1 MLSIIS
7 AAVVIAILIFVHELG
22 HFTFAKLFRVKVLVF
37 SLGFG
42 PALLKKKIGETEYR
56 LSVLPL
62 GGYVKMLGE
71 NDDDEHAEPIPEED
85 AKRSYAN
92 QANWK
97 KLLILIAGPLSNWLF
112 AMFLLWIV
120 FMRGVPSLMTTI
132 GKVEQGSPAYT
143 AGIKKGDTI
152 LSING
157 KKVDGWESMKKII
170 VASAGK
176 SLVLTIRRDDK
187 PFTVNVQPRMQI
199 EKNVFGE
206 PVSTPVIGIL
216 PAGDYVVQRS
226 NPLDAVVLAGKES
239 VSISYL
245 VGLSLVKLVEGEI
258 PSKDLGGPIL
268 IAQQAAHQAKRG
280 IEALMY
286 FTALIGINFA
296 VLNILPIPVL
306 DGGNVV
312 FTLVE
317 AVIRRPINKKVK
329 LAILQLGVVFIILLT
344 VFVFYNDITR
354 ILTSHH

>member
-7 AAVVIAILIFVHELG
+7 AAIVIAILIFVHELG

-71 NDDDEHAEPIPEED
+71 NDDDEKAEPIPAED
-85 AKRSYAN
+85 VKRSYAG

-97 KLLILIAGPLSNWLF
+97 KLLILIAGPLSNWIF

-120 FMRGVPSLMTTI
+120 FMRGVPFLKTTI
-132 GKVEQGSPAYT
+132 GEVEKGSPASA
-143 AGIKKGDTI
+143 AGIKTGDTI
-152 LSING
+152 ARING
-157 KKVDGWESMKKII
+157 QNVDGWDAMKKII
-170 VASAGK
+170 VAGGGK
-176 SLVLTIRRDDK
+176 SMVMTILRGNK
-187 PFTVNVQPRMQI
+187 PFTVDVQPRIQT
-199 EKNVFGE
+199 EKDVFGE

-216 PAGDYVVQRS
+216 PAGDYTVKRS
-226 NPLDAVVLAGKES
+226 NPFEAVVLAGKES

-245 VGLSLVKLVEGEI
+245 VGLSLVKLVEGKI
-258 PSKDLGGPIL
+258 PTKDLGGPIL

-296 VLNILPIPVL
+296 LLNILPIPVL
-306 DGGNVV
+306 DGGNVM
-312 FTLVE
+312 FTLIE
-317 AVIRRPINKKVK
+317 AVIRKPINKKVK
-329 LAILQLGVVFIILLT
+329 LAIMQLGVVFIILLT

-354 ILTSHH
+354 IITSHH